1 MVIDYKELKS
11 REFSLSNIKVILQ
24 EPSYRSLVQKS
35 RLFNGFLYIIDG
47 GCRYAFDGG
56 EFYAGE
62 GSLIYLP
69 FGSKHTM
76 TAYGERFRFYRVD
89 FTIRIKKEIALFS
102 EIPIKITDNAPP
114 ECAEILNELEG
125 DYGTSC
131 SSIARMEKLCRLLSC
146 IEKSETGKISSRLAP
161 AINFL
166 QENATEKIN
175 CAHLAELCFLGT
187 SRFYELFK
195 RELGAT
201 PLEYRD
207 DLLIRRAASML
218 EAGDVSVKEAAL
230 AAGFEN
236 TAYFSRFFKKHTG
249 LSPTEYTKN
258 HTYKL

>member
-1 MVIDYKELKS
+1 MPLSILPFKKS
-11 REFSLSNIKVILQ
+11 GGERTPPPLLLLRRGSCNSRFTIETDSATKGVNVRGCAAETGNIADSAITGNLLAFGNDFDTGITIRTKFKLFPGNVIL
-24 EPSYRSLVQKS
+24 R
-35 RLFNGFLYIIDG
+35 R
-47 GCRYAFDGG
+47 
-56 EFYAGE
+56 
-62 GSLIYLP
+62 
-69 FGSKHTM
+69 
-76 TAYGERFRFYRVD
+76 
-89 FTIRIKKEIALFS
+89 
-102 EIPIKITDNAPP
+102 ITDNAPP

>member
-1 MVIDYKELKS
+1 MVIDYKELKN

-114 ECAEILNELEG
+114 ADGQFRRGSSYFIVRKTFTAEK
-125 DYGTSC
+125 
-131 SSIARMEKLCRLLSC
+131 EKLLILFIFVPALNAGTVGADIVSACRD
-146 IEKSETGKISSRLAP
+146 
-161 AINFL
+161 F
-166 QENATEKIN
+166 
-175 CAHLAELCFLGT
+175 
-187 SRFYELFK
+187 
-195 RELGAT
+195 
-201 PLEYRD
+201 
-207 DLLIRRAASML
+207 M
-218 EAGDVSVKEAAL
+218 
-230 AAGFEN
+230 
-236 TAYFSRFFKKHTG
+236 
-249 LSPTEYTKN
+249 
-258 HTYKL
+258 